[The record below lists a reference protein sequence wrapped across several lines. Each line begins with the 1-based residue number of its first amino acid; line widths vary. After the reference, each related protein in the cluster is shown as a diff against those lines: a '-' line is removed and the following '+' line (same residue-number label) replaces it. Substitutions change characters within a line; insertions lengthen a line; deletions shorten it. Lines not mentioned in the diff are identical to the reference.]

1 MLYLKSFTKYL
12 IISSI
17 FFSLNQIF
25 SMQSPEYEGFEII
38 ESSHAENFQIE
49 LENNTG
55 HDLLVKLTYLKPKE
69 SQPFIKLFSSEK
81 VLQADSKLV
90 LDFFKDISGYNVEL
104 QEVKISYLN
113 AYFNREITL
122 FYDQLV
128 QASKNKKIDI
138 KVSLNKSDLGGIN
151 FEIKEKQQEP
161 FINISNINVL
171 NNYDRNMVIMKK
183 VLNFDNDIVTQHIE
197 FVLINSGE
205 EKKINISPEVKNN
218 SSLTTEIY
226 VANGAGLGSFL
237 EDINYIY
244 DSKSRK
250 SLDFLKDL
258 AWVKFLDDDLTL
270 KLNEDSKR
278 GLRPILILNMGV
290 IRNKNKYFDAPIITL
305 GYKDEFTGKIIKSKY
320 NVNQEVICD
329 FNFK

>member
-1 MLYLKSFTKYL
+1 MLYFKSFTKYL

-183 VLNFDNDIVTQHIE
+183 VLNFDNDTVTQHIE